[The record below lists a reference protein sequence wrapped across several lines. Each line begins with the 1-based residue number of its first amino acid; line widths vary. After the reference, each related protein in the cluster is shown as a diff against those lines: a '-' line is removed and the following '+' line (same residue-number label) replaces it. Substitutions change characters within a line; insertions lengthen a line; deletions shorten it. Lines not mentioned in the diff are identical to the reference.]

1 MTSIFEEFEN
11 LPTAKMM
18 MRRHDLGEGGYALL
32 TITERPGRVSANLGS
47 TKIFPPVPMLIEE
60 ADVKTAVAK
69 IEGKFV
75 ELHPDHVCTKAC
87 YRHWQAMSPD
97 SGDPLKPTASVN

>member
-1 MTSIFEEFEN
+1 MTSIFEKFEN

-18 MRRHDLGEGGYALL
+18 LRRHDLGEGGYALL

-60 ADVKTAVAK
+60 TDIKTAVAK
-69 IEGKFV
+69 IEAKFV
-75 ELHPDHVCTKAC
+75 ELHPGHVCTEAC
-87 YRHWQAMSPD
+87 YRHWETSSPD
-97 SGDPLKPTASVN
+97 SDDPLKPPTSVN